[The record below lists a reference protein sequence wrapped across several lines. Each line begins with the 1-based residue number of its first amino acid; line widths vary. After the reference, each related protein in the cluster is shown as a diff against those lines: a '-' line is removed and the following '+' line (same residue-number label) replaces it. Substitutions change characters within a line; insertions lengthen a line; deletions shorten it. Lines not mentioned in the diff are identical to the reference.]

1 MAIDLSALEDFDQP
15 IKKADKAPAAAG
27 GQITS
32 GKPMELPLAEI
43 EEDPNQP
50 RREFDEE
57 AMQSMV
63 ASVKASGVISPI
75 SVRPHPARGGGWM
88 INHGARRYRASVAA
102 GKKTI
107 PAFVSEVHD
116 DYDQIVENL
125 VRDDLTPMELAQFIR
140 QKLDAG
146 DSKSKIAK
154 RLSKSAKF
162 ITLHLALIDPP
173 TSVSRAYSEGKTT
186 SMETLY
192 NLRMLAE
199 KYPEQVAEWV
209 DAQQEISRSSV
220 DALELHL
227 AEPSDKAPS
236 KFSHEKISEEGSDS
250 AGQPHSVGTPSGNVS
265 VENIP
270 AHNPEHE
277 KALKTAKKD
286 DPDAIKKAVLLVEY
300 DGRPAMVL
308 LNRKPSTLG
317 LLHVKYEDT
326 GDEIEA
332 DAARCKIQCLIE
344 AKE

>member
-15 IKKADKAPAAAG
+15 IKKTPKAPAAR
-27 GQITS
+27 GQDTS
-32 GKPMELPLAEI
+32 GKPMEIPLAEI

-50 RREFDEE
+50 RNEFDPD
-57 AMQSMV
+57 AMQAMI
-63 ASVKASGVISPI
+63 ASVKSSGVISPI
-75 SVRPHPARGGGWM
+75 SVRPHPTRAGAWM

-107 PAFVSEVHD
+107 PAFVSEAHD

-162 ITLHLALIDPP
+162 VTLHLALIDPP
-173 TSVSRAYSEGKTT
+173 ASVSRAYSEGKTT

-192 NLRMLAE
+192 NLRTLAE

-209 DAQQEISRSSV
+209 DTQQEISRSSV
-220 DALELHL
+220 DALALHL
-227 AEPSDKAPS
+227 AEPSSKAPS
-236 KFSHEKISEEGSDS
+236 KFSHEKISEAGSGQSRQDQS
-250 AGQPHSVGTPSGNVS
+250 ADPSNQ
-265 VENIP
+265 NITTDTFP

-286 DPDAIKKAVLLVEY
+286 DPDVIKKAVLLVEH
-300 DGRPAMVL
+300 DGRSAMVL
-308 LNRKPSTLG
+308 LNRKPSTHG

-326 GDEIEA
+326 GEEIEA
-332 DAARCKIQCLIE
+332 DAAGCKIQCLIE
-344 AKE
+344 AKA

>member
-15 IKKADKAPAAAG
+15 IKKTTKASAAETQVAS
-27 GQITS
+27 GQ
-32 GKPMELPLAEI
+32 PMDIPLADI

-50 RREFDEE
+50 RNEFDAD

-75 SVRPHPARGGGWM
+75 SVRPHPTRAGAWM

-107 PAFVSEVHD
+107 PAFVSETHD

-173 TSVSRAYSEGKTT
+173 ASVSRAYSEGKTT

-192 NLRMLAE
+192 NLRLLAE

-209 DAQQEISRSSV
+209 DVQQEISRSSV
-220 DALELHL
+220 DALALHL
-227 AEPSDKAPS
+227 AEPSKL
-236 KFSHEKISEEGSDS
+236 SHEKISEEGSES
-250 AGQPHSVGTPSGNVS
+250 TGKPNSVETPSGNVS

-277 KALKTAKKD
+277 KALKTTKKD
-286 DPDAIKKAVLLVEY
+286 NPDAIRKAVLLVEY

-308 LNRKPSTLG
+308 LNRKPSMLG

-326 GDEIEA
+326 GEEIEA

-344 AKE
+344 AKA

>member
-1 MAIDLSALEDFDQP
+1 MAIDLSALENFDQP
-15 IKKADKAPAAAG
+15 IQKPGKASTTKDAIVS
-27 GQITS
+27 GQ
-32 GKPMELPLAEI
+32 PMEIPLVDI

-50 RREFDEE
+50 RNEFDADTMQ
-57 AMQSMV
+57 AMI
-63 ASVKASGVISPI
+63 ASVKTSGVISPI
-75 SVRPHPARGGGWM
+75 SVRPHPARTGAWI

-102 GKKTI
+102 GKTTI
-107 PAFVSEVHD
+107 PAFVSKTHD
-116 DYDQIVENL
+116 DYDQVVENL
-125 VRDDLTPMELAQFIR
+125 VRDDLTPMELAQFIQ
-140 QKLDAG
+140 QKLNAG

-173 TSVSRAYSEGKTT
+173 ASVSSAYQEGKTT

-209 DAQQEISRSSV
+209 EVQQAISRAAV
-220 DALELHL
+220 DALAAELTEL
-227 AEPSDKAPS
+227 SNKADA
-236 KFSHEKISEEGSDS
+236 KFSHEKISGEEGAREQRKPDE
-250 AGQPHSVGTPSGNVS
+250 ASGKHV
-265 VENIP
+265 VVKALP

-277 KALKTAKKD
+277 KALKTTKQNN
-286 DPDAIKKAVLLVEY
+286 PDAIKRAVLLVEY

-317 LLHVKYEDT
+317 LLHIKYEDNGEET
-326 GDEIEA
+326 EA
-332 DAARCKIQCLIE
+332 DATRCKIQCLVE

>member
-15 IKKADKAPAAAG
+15 IKKAAKPPVENKQAA
-27 GQITS
+27 S
-32 GKPMELPLAEI
+32 GKPMEIPLDAI
-43 EEDPNQP
+43 EEDPHQP
-50 RREFDEE
+50 RSEFDED
-57 AMQSMV
+57 AMQAMI

-75 SVRPHPARGGGWM
+75 SIRPHPARAGAWM
-88 INHGARRYRASVAA
+88 INHGARRYRASVSA

-107 PAFVSEVHD
+107 PAFVSEAHD
-116 DYDQIVENL
+116 DYDQVVENL

-173 TSVSRAYSEGKTT
+173 ACVSSAYSEGKTT

-192 NLRMLAE
+192 NLRALAE

-220 DALELHL
+220 ETLVAELTKS
-227 AEPSDKAPS
+227 PDKAPP
-236 KFSHEKISEEGSDS
+236 KFSHEKISEEGHEQSEQQRSIETTDK
-250 AGQPHSVGTPSGNVS
+250 NVTA
-265 VENIP
+265 EKIP
-270 AHNPEHE
+270 DHNPEHE
-277 KALKTAKKD
+277 KALKISKKD
-286 DPDAIKKAVLLVEY
+286 DPDAIKRAVLLVEH

-308 LNRKPSTLG
+308 LNRKPSTRG

-326 GDEIEA
+326 GEEIEA
-332 DAARCKIQCLIE
+332 DATRCKIQCLIE
-344 AKE
+344 AQE

>member
-15 IKKADKAPAAAG
+15 IKKTTKASAAETQVAS
-27 GQITS
+27 GQ
-32 GKPMELPLAEI
+32 PMDIPLADI

-50 RREFDEE
+50 RIEFDPD

-75 SVRPHPARGGGWM
+75 SVRPHPTRAGAWM

-107 PAFVSEVHD
+107 PAFVSETHD

-125 VRDDLTPMELAQFIR
+125 VRDDLTPMELAQFIQ

-173 TSVSRAYSEGKTT
+173 ASVSRAYSEGKTT

-220 DALELHL
+220 DALALHL
-227 AEPSDKAPS
+227 AEPSKL
-236 KFSHEKISEEGSDS
+236 SHEKISGEGNDS
-250 AGQPHSVGTPSGNVS
+250 AGQPQLMETPSGNVI

-270 AHNPEHE
+270 KHNPEHE
-277 KALKTAKKD
+277 KALKTAKKN
-286 DPDAIKKAVLLVEY
+286 DPDAIKKAVLLVEH
-300 DGRPAMVL
+300 DGRSAMVL
-308 LNRKPSTLG
+308 LNRKPSTHG

-326 GDEIEA
+326 GEEIEA
-332 DAARCKIQCLIE
+332 DATRCKIQCLIE
-344 AKE
+344 AKA